1 MGNISQL
8 LEQMVKVYLVL
19 QETIKLSFKLNL

>member
-8 LEQMVKVYLVL
+8 LEHMVKVYLVL

>member
-8 LEQMVKVYLVL
+8 LEHMVNVYLVL